1 MSEIH
6 ISFNITE
13 EINLPLQILMA
24 VFQKILNCTL
34 TFRVLATFVIISMRE
49 IIFFLH
55 LGFNFID

>member
-6 ISFNITE
+6 INFNIGE
-13 EINLPLQILMA
+13 EMNLPLQILMV

-49 IIFFLH
+49 VIFFLLLH
-55 LGFNFID
+55 FDFID